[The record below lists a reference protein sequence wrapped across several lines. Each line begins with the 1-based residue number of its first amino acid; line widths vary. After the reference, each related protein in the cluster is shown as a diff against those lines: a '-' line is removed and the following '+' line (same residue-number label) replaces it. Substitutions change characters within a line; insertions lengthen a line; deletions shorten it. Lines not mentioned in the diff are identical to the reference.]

1 MEVQEKVDVRVEDFT
16 FARRLHDTSSTR
28 ASGVTGCAAQRGEN
42 NKSSRDFRQ
51 LLHNDVSKLEATQL
65 ISLEALLRSLF
76 TSYHK
81 SSCQKIEEQK
91 TRGTGQALKPHV
103 KDGKNTRKS
112 HC

>member
-1 MEVQEKVDVRVEDFT
+1 MTQVQPGPPESQVVLCREEK
-16 FARRLHDTSSTR
+16 
-28 ASGVTGCAAQRGEN
+28 N

-65 ISLEALLRSLF
+65 TSLEALLRSLF

-103 KDGKNTRKS
+103 KDGNNTRKP